1 MRKNDKHDIHKHK
14 KQHSNKQMKKFY
26 EMPTIELEELV
37 VESGIAQSL
46 NQSVIEDWDQD
57 GGVTIGF

>member
-1 MRKNDKHDIHKHK
+1 
-14 KQHSNKQMKKFY
+14 MKKFY

-46 NQSVIEDWDQD
+46 NESWIDDWTE
-57 GGVTIGF
+57 GNEY

>member
-1 MRKNDKHDIHKHK
+1 MRNNDKHDIHKHK

-46 NQSVIEDWDQD
+46 NESWIDDWTE
-57 GGVTIGF
+57 GNEY

>member
-1 MRKNDKHDIHKHK
+1 MRNDDKHDIHKHK
-14 KQHSNKQMKKFY
+14 KQHSNKQMKKIY

-46 NQSVIEDWDQD
+46 NESWIDDWTE
-57 GGVTIGF
+57 GNEY

>member
-1 MRKNDKHDIHKHK
+1 MYCKMRKNDKHDIHKHK

-46 NQSVIEDWDQD
+46 NESWIDDWTE
-57 GGVTIGF
+57 GNEY